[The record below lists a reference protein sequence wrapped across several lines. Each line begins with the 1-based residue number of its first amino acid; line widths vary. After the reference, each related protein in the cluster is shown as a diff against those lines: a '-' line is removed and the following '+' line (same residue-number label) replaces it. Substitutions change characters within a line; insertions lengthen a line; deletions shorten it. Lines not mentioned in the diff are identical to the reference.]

1 VRADLSGRT
10 ALVTG
15 GARGIGARIALA
27 MAEQGASVHVA
38 DISAEGAAACA
49 AAIGPSAC
57 GVAMDVTDRRQVD
70 ATTAAIVS
78 EHGAIDILVNNAGIV
93 SMGAFSA
100 PTNDDW
106 ERMVAV
112 NLTGIFNCVQ
122 AVAPTMIARR
132 RGAIINLASVAAAKG
147 GGSFGNVWY
156 GATKAGV
163 VALTK
168 GLARELGPHNVRVN
182 AIAPSAID
190 TDMLKG
196 VLTPQVRASVIARFP
211 LGRMATADDV
221 ANLAVYLASDLA
233 SFITGETVAVDGG
246 FLKT

>member
-1 VRADLSGRT
+1 MGTDLSGRI

-15 GARGIGARIALA
+15 GARGIGARIAQALD
-27 MAEQGASVHVA
+27 EQGASVYVA

-49 AAIGPSAC
+49 ATLGSKSR

-70 ATTAAIVS
+70 ATTAAIVL
-78 EHGAIDILVNNAGIV
+78 EHGAIDILVNNAGLV
-93 SMGAFSA
+93 SMGAFSV
-100 PTNDDW
+100 PTNEEW
-106 ERMVAV
+106 ERMVSV

-122 AVAPTMIARR
+122 AAAPAMIAKR
-132 RGAIINLASVAAAKG
+132 RGVIINLASVAAAKG

-196 VLTPQVRASVIARFP
+196 VLTPQVRASVIAHFP
-211 LGRMATADDV
+211 LGRLASADDV

>member
-1 VRADLSGRT
+1 MTADLSGRI

-15 GARGIGARIALA
+15 GARGIGARIAQA
-27 MAEQGASVHVA
+27 MAEQGASVYVA
-38 DISAEGAAACA
+38 DISAEGAGACA
-49 AAIGPSAC
+49 ATLGAGAR
-57 GVAMDVTDRRQVD
+57 GVAMDVTDRKQVD
-70 ATTAAIVS
+70 ATTAAIVL

-93 SMGAFSA
+93 SMGAFSV
-100 PTNDDW
+100 PTNEEW

-122 AVAPTMIARR
+122 ATAPAMIAKR
-132 RGAIINLASVAAAKG
+132 RGVIINLASVAAAKG

-211 LGRMATADDV
+211 LGRLASADDV

>member
-1 VRADLSGRT
+1 
-10 ALVTG
+10 
-15 GARGIGARIALA
+15 
-27 MAEQGASVHVA
+27 
-38 DISAEGAAACA
+38 
-49 AAIGPSAC
+49 
-57 GVAMDVTDRRQVD
+57 
-70 ATTAAIVS
+70 
-78 EHGAIDILVNNAGIV
+78 
-93 SMGAFSA
+93 
-100 PTNDDW
+100 
-106 ERMVAV
+106 MVAV

-122 AVAPTMIARR
+122 AAAPAMIAKR
-132 RGAIINLASVAAAKG
+132 RGVIINLASVAAAKG

-196 VLTPQVRASVIARFP
+196 VLTPQVRASVIAHFP
-211 LGRMATADDV
+211 LGRLASADDV